1 MTSAFKRLAEK
12 PILLLI
18 IVNVLAGLLT
28 YRQYGTAW
36 DEPLFYS
43 YADALGYAYSPKE
56 WFSGHFDLYN
66 SYGASAD
73 DHKNRGPAYLFLAR
87 PFVYG
92 LKALGSD
99 SADAW
104 HLVNFLFFQLGIY
117 LLYRFAQRWMSKP
130 AAFFTAVFFSFQ
142 PLLWGHAFINPKDP
156 PFLTF
161 FLGAVCFGF
170 EMVDALA
177 QNAKAQT
184 RSMLL
189 AAFFLGIATSIRVLG
204 PFAGLL
210 VFLYFLSKPSLRKDR
225 PAWRRFVLYGFAS
238 AAVMLATWPYL
249 WENPIGNF
257 FAVLRFMSDNPTQL
271 GLLFEGEIYRANN
284 LPLRYFP
291 FMLVTTLTEPVI
303 PLAVLGVMLGF
314 WKMLRGGAPSPQVRK
329 DRVTSLALVFL
340 WFFTLAAYIFLRRP
354 SMYDG
359 IRHFL
364 FILPPV
370 FIFAGLAY
378 EVIIEKAT
386 IVLRRLKFP
395 AWATSLFWLRA
406 LGGVVLLLPSL
417 YGILKLHPYEYTY
430 YNFYIGGTSRAF
442 RTYETDYWLTC
453 YKDAVQALNQKVNA
467 PVRLFVKR
475 EAYLAKPF
483 AGENVQVF
491 QLGDPAV
498 EVRPGDYVLANSRTN
513 DNFTTY
519 PKAPIVIEI
528 SRVGAK
534 FCTIRQ
540 VP

>member
-12 PILLLI
+12 PILLLLA
-18 IVNVLAGLLT
+18 VNILAGLLT
-28 YRQYGTAW
+28 FRHYGTAW

-43 YADALGYAYSPKE
+43 YGDALGYAYSPKE

-73 DHKNRGPAYLFLAR
+73 DHKNRGPAYLLLAR
-87 PFVYG
+87 NFVYG

-117 LLYRFAQRWMSKP
+117 LLYRFGQRWMGKP
-130 AAFFTAVFFSFQ
+130 AAFFTAVFFSLQ

-156 PFLTF
+156 PFFTF

-177 QNAKAQT
+177 QNAKTKT

-189 AAFFLGIATSIRVLG
+189 AAFFVGIATSIRVLG

-210 VFLYFLSKPSLRKDR
+210 VFLYFLSKPSLRR
-225 PAWRRFVLYGFAS
+225 NHTAWRSFVLYGV
-238 AAVMLATWPYL
+238 AAVAIMLATWPYL

-271 GLLFEGEIYRANN
+271 GLLFEGQIYRASN
-284 LPLRYFP
+284 LPMRYFP
-291 FMLVTTLTEPVI
+291 FMLATTLTEPVV
-303 PLAVLGVMLGF
+303 PLAVLGVVLGF
-314 WKMLRGGAPSPQVRK
+314 WKMLRERAPSLEVRK
-329 DRVTSLALVFL
+329 ERVVSLALIFV
-340 WFFTLAAYIFLRRP
+340 WFITLLAYIFLRRP

-378 EVIIEKAT
+378 EFLVQQAAALLQRMKI
-386 IVLRRLKFP
+386 P
-395 AWATSLFWLRA
+395 AGRAVFWLGA
-406 LGGVVLLLPSL
+406 AGGVILLVPGL

-430 YNFYIGGTSRAF
+430 YNLYIGGTSRAF

-453 YKDAVQALNQKVNA
+453 YKDAVQALNERVTA

-475 EAYLAKPF
+475 EAYLAEPF
-483 AGENVQVF
+483 AGENVQVLP
-491 QLGDPAV
+491 LGGAAEEP
-498 EVRPGDYVLANSRTN
+498 RSGDYVLANSRTN
-513 DNFTTY
+513 DNLTTY
-519 PKAPIVIEI
+519 PKAPIVLEI

-540 VP
+540 IP